1 MALGGLGAGGGVNT
15 CSRCARFGCMA
26 ARCGSGSV
34 RALPLGKYSGHDS
47 QLTGRYST
55 FMPIAGLCA
64 MSRVSAGSRSTM
76 SF

>member
-55 FMPIAGLCA
+55 LCQLLVYV
-64 MSRVSAGSRSTM
+64 RCFGSAQALDQQ
-76 SF
+76 